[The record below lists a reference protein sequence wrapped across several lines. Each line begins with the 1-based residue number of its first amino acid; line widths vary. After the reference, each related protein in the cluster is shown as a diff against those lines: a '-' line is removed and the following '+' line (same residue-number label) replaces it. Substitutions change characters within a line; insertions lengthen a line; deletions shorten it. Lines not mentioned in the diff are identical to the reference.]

1 MGKRDSGKRDT
12 GKDEPGKD
20 ESGKRGPDKRE
31 PAGDDAQA
39 RRQRVIDGLLAD
51 ALRPAISTAGP
62 SREMLAPD
70 IQGAIDAL
78 LAMAAARKSL
88 CLTYE
93 DLEEALPARDVSA
106 EDLEAIFW
114 ILAEHGIEVED
125 GEG

>member
-1 MGKRDSGKRDT
+1 MGKRDT
-12 GKDEPGKD
+12 GKDESGKD
-20 ESGKRGPDKRE
+20 RSGKRDPDKRD
-31 PAGDDAQA
+31 PAGADAHA
-39 RRQRVIDGLLAD
+39 RRQRIIDGLLAD
-51 ALRPAISTAGP
+51 ALRPALSTAEP
-62 SREMLAPD
+62 NRQMLAPD

-78 LAMAAARKSL
+78 LATATARKSR